1 MLGHYTPH
9 ELSFP
14 ILTEEKG
21 EKHFWLWQYNTAG
34 KKKKKKR
41 KKKKQTKQ
49 PLSKGLRRTLGKV
62 ISRISTV
69 KLDSMWNQH
78 IRYILFSLIPVR
90 LWLEPSL
97 KCFLFFFFLVSDELA
112 AEISSPTQLC
122 GSAVQEVVS
131 VLLERAGGVLAPLR
145 LFCVYLSDFTLLIW
159 MCTCPYTA
167 LSMCIYFLEVTEG
180 GQQTLLI
187 SKIVLTSC
195 I

>member
-34 KKKKKKR
+34 KKKKKR

-97 KCFLFFFFLVSDELA
+97 KCFLFFFFFSKWWTCCRDFLTHPALWQCCAGGCVSTLGTRWRSSGA
-112 AEISSPTQLC
+112 TEIVLR
-122 GSAVQEVVS
+122 
-131 VLLERAGGVLAPLR
+131 LLEWFHSFNLDVHMPLHS
-145 LFCVYLSDFTLLIW
+145 LIYVYLFFRSHW
-159 MCTCPYTA
+159 RRSANTA
-167 LSMCIYFLEVTEG
+167 D
-180 GQQTLLI
+180 Q
-187 SKIVLTSC
+187 
-195 I
+195 